1 MSRGV
6 VMKRKT
12 IGVLVGGI
20 TDDFTRLLCHGVI
33 ERAKTLDVN
42 IVVIPGKF
50 LDREYSETSDI
61 YYEYQYQ
68 TLFSYA
74 TKENLDGVI
83 VASSCIGC
91 FATKER
97 IRKFMKRYLQMPC
110 VIVAAD
116 EPDQICVRYD
126 NGAGIREGLNYMIEE
141 LGYTRIGMIGGPDSN
156 YDANERRKT
165 YIEVLE
171 AHGIEFDPGLYVE
184 GDLTAESKEVF
195 RDILDRNPDMQG
207 VFCVNDS
214 CASGFYEELKAR
226 DILPGRDISVMGYDD
241 IEWATQIYP
250 TLSTVRADAEKLG
263 SEAVNLMVR
272 LIDGRQVESKILPT
286 EFIRRDSFC
295 KKGGS
300 RNRSKNVIEGYLS
313 MNHML
318 SEQWEERNKTQ
329 FKMKTFIQKVLSFD
343 RGNDRSYGE
352 ILGTMDWLD
361 IENAF
366 IFLYKEPII
375 HLIGEPFE
383 LPDQLYLK
391 TKDLR
396 EKVSSVITVNQK
408 VSSSN
413 LYDFESLGVDGA
425 GIYVLLPLYSNEI
438 LYGVLLC
445 DLTEGVLV
453 NGEFLGNQVSAAV
466 KMINLLKTNE
476 EIMKRLEESMAILQK
491 NNIML
496 DNLSKQ
502 DPLTGI
508 MNRRGFFDRSLQ
520 LLKECEEQK
529 RMATVFYADMNSLK
543 IINDRYG
550 HDEGDFSLKTI
561 GDILIESVGDNG
573 IVGRIGGDEYCC
585 LVLDLKDAD
594 AADAFA
600 EDVYSSFEEFNEHC
614 DKPYKVSVSLGSCLI
629 AEYDKK
635 GLQNAMTMADEK
647 LYEVKKY
654 RKKDVVK
661 VKN

>member
-1 MSRGV
+1 
-6 VMKRKT
+6 MKRKT

-33 ERAKTLDVN
+33 ERAKLHDVN

-97 IRKFMKRYLQMPC
+97 IREFMENYLHMPC

-184 GDLTAESKEVF
+184 GDLTSESKEVF

-263 SEAVNLMVR
+263 SEAVNLMVG
-272 LIDGRQVESKILPT
+272 LIGGKQVESKILPT

-413 LYDFESLGVDGA
+413 LYDFESLGVEGS

-508 MNRRGFFDRSLQ
+508 MNRRGFFDRSLR
-520 LLKECEEQK
+520 LLKECEEQG
-529 RMATVFYADMNSLK
+529 RAATVFYADMNSLK

>member
-1 MSRGV
+1 
-6 VMKRKT
+6 MKRKT

-50 LDREYSETSDI
+50 LDREYPETSDI

-74 TKENLDGVI
+74 TNENLDGVI

-97 IRKFMKRYLQMPC
+97 ISEFMKRYLQMPC

-156 YDANERRKT
+156 YDAKERRRT

-184 GDLTAESKEVF
+184 GNLTSESKEVF

-250 TLSTVRADAEKLG
+250 TLSTVRADAGKLG

-272 LIDGRQVESKILPT
+272 LIDGKQVESKILPT

-300 RNRSKNVIEGYLS
+300 RKRSKNVIEGYLS

-391 TKDLR
+391 TKDIK

-413 LYDFESLGVDGA
+413 LYDFESLGVEGA

-529 RMATVFYADMNSLK
+529 RTATVFYADMNSLK

-561 GDILIESVGDNG
+561 GDILIKSVGDNG

-585 LVLDLKDAD
+585 LVLGLKDSD

-600 EDVYSSFEEFNEHC
+600 EEVYSSFEKFNEHC
-614 DKPYKVSVSLGSCLI
+614 DKPYKVSVSLGNCQI
-629 AEYDKK
+629 VEYNKK

>member
-116 EPDQICVRYD
+116 EPNQICVRYD

-413 LYDFESLGVDGA
+413 LYDFESLGVEGS

-529 RMATVFYADMNSLK
+529 RTATVFYADMNSLK

>member
-1 MSRGV
+1 MSRGI

-50 LDREYSETSDI
+50 LDREYPETSDI

-97 IRKFMKRYLQMPC
+97 ISEFMKRYLKMPC

-156 YDANERRKT
+156 YDAKERRRT
-165 YIEVLE
+165 YIEALE
-171 AHGIEFDPGLYVE
+171 AHGIEFDPELYVE
-184 GDLTAESKEVF
+184 GNLTSESKEVF

-250 TLSTVRADAEKLG
+250 TLSTVRADAGKLG

-272 LIDGRQVESKILPT
+272 LIDGNQVESKILPT

-300 RNRSKNVIEGYLS
+300 RKRSKNVIEGYLS

-391 TKDLR
+391 TKDLK

-413 LYDFESLGVDGA
+413 LYDFESLGVEGA

-476 EIMKRLEESMAILQK
+476 EIMKRLEESMAILQ
-491 NNIML
+491 NRI
-496 DNLSKQ
+496 
-502 DPLTGI
+502 PL
-508 MNRRGFFDRSLQ
+508 Q
-520 LLKECEEQK
+520 
-529 RMATVFYADMNSLK
+529 
-543 IINDRYG
+543 
-550 HDEGDFSLKTI
+550 
-561 GDILIESVGDNG
+561 ES
-573 IVGRIGGDEYCC
+573 
-585 LVLDLKDAD
+585 
-594 AADAFA
+594 
-600 EDVYSSFEEFNEHC
+600 
-614 DKPYKVSVSLGSCLI
+614 
-629 AEYDKK
+629 
-635 GLQNAMTMADEK
+635 
-647 LYEVKKY
+647 
-654 RKKDVVK
+654 
-661 VKN
+661 

>member
-184 GDLTAESKEVF
+184 GDLTSESKEVF

-263 SEAVNLMVR
+263 SEAVNLMVG

-413 LYDFESLGVDGA
+413 LYDFESLGVEGS

-529 RMATVFYADMNSLK
+529 RTATVFYADMNSLK

>member
-1 MSRGV
+1 
-6 VMKRKT
+6 MKRKT

-50 LDREYSETSDI
+50 LDREYPETSDI

-97 IRKFMKRYLQMPC
+97 IREFMKRYLRMPC

-116 EPDQICVRYD
+116 EPNQICVRYD

-156 YDANERRKT
+156 YDAKERRRT

-184 GDLTAESKEVF
+184 GNLTSESKEVF

-226 DILPGRDISVMGYDD
+226 GILPGRDISVMGYDD

-250 TLSTVRADAEKLG
+250 TLSTVRADAGKLG

-272 LIDGRQVESKILPT
+272 LIDGKQVESKILPT

-300 RNRSKNVIEGYLS
+300 RKRSKNVIEGYLS

-391 TKDLR
+391 TKDLK

-413 LYDFESLGVDGA
+413 LYDFESLGVEGA

-466 KMINLLKTNE
+466 KMINLLKTN
-476 EIMKRLEESMAILQK
+476 
-491 NNIML
+491 
-496 DNLSKQ
+496 
-502 DPLTGI
+502 
-508 MNRRGFFDRSLQ
+508 
-520 LLKECEEQK
+520 
-529 RMATVFYADMNSLK
+529 
-543 IINDRYG
+543 
-550 HDEGDFSLKTI
+550 
-561 GDILIESVGDNG
+561 
-573 IVGRIGGDEYCC
+573 
-585 LVLDLKDAD
+585 
-594 AADAFA
+594 
-600 EDVYSSFEEFNEHC
+600 
-614 DKPYKVSVSLGSCLI
+614 
-629 AEYDKK
+629 
-635 GLQNAMTMADEK
+635 
-647 LYEVKKY
+647 
-654 RKKDVVK
+654 
-661 VKN
+661 

>member
-413 LYDFESLGVDGA
+413 LYDFESLGVEGS

-529 RMATVFYADMNSLK
+529 RTATVFYADMNSLK

>member
-116 EPDQICVRYD
+116 ELDQICVRYD

-156 YDANERRKT
+156 YDANERRRT

-184 GDLTAESKEVF
+184 GNLTSESKEVF

-263 SEAVNLMVR
+263 SEAVNLMVG

-413 LYDFESLGVDGA
+413 LYDFESLGVEGS

-520 LLKECEEQK
+520 LLKECEEQG
-529 RMATVFYADMNSLK
+529 RTATVFYADMNSLK

-561 GDILIESVGDNG
+561 GDILIESVGNEG

-585 LVLDLKDAD
+585 LVLNLENEA

-600 EDVYSSFEEFNEHC
+600 EDVYSSFETFNEHC
-614 DKPYKVSVSLGSCLI
+614 DKPYKVSVSLGSCQI
-629 AEYDKK
+629 VEYNKK

>member
-1 MSRGV
+1 
-6 VMKRKT
+6 
-12 IGVLVGGI
+12 
-20 TDDFTRLLCHGVI
+20 
-33 ERAKTLDVN
+33 
-42 IVVIPGKF
+42 
-50 LDREYSETSDI
+50 
-61 YYEYQYQ
+61 
-68 TLFSYA
+68 
-74 TKENLDGVI
+74 
-83 VASSCIGC
+83 
-91 FATKER
+91 
-97 IRKFMKRYLQMPC
+97 
-110 VIVAAD
+110 
-116 EPDQICVRYD
+116 
-126 NGAGIREGLNYMIEE
+126 MIEE

-156 YDANERRKT
+156 YDAKERRRT

-184 GDLTAESKEVF
+184 GNLTSESKEVF

-226 DILPGRDISVMGYDD
+226 GILPGRDISVMGYDD

-250 TLSTVRADAEKLG
+250 TLSTVRADAAKLG

-272 LIDGRQVESKILPT
+272 LIDGKQVESKILPT

-300 RNRSKNVIEGYLS
+300 RKRSKNVIEGYLS

-391 TKDLR
+391 TKDLK

-413 LYDFESLGVDGA
+413 LYDFESLGVEGA

-520 LLKECEEQK
+520 LLKECEEHK
-529 RMATVFYADMNSLK
+529 RTATVFYADMNSLK

-561 GDILIESVGDNG
+561 GDILIKSVGDNG

-585 LVLDLKDAD
+585 LVLGLKDSD

-600 EDVYSSFEEFNEHC
+600 EEVYSSFEKFNEHC
-614 DKPYKVSVSLGSCLI
+614 DKPYKVSVSLGNCQI
-629 AEYDKK
+629 VEYNKK

>member
-1 MSRGV
+1 
-6 VMKRKT
+6 MKRKT

-97 IRKFMKRYLQMPC
+97 IREFMKRYLRMPC

-116 EPDQICVRYD
+116 EPNQICVRYD

-156 YDANERRKT
+156 YDAKERRRT

-184 GDLTAESKEVF
+184 GNLTSESKEVF

-250 TLSTVRADAEKLG
+250 TLSTVRADAGKLG

-272 LIDGRQVESKILPT
+272 LIDGKQVESKILPT

-300 RNRSKNVIEGYLS
+300 RKRSKNVIEGYLS

-391 TKDLR
+391 TKDLK

-408 VSSSN
+408 VSSLN
-413 LYDFESLGVDGA
+413 LYDFESLGVEEA

-529 RMATVFYADMNSLK
+529 RTATVFYADMNSLK

-561 GDILIESVGDNG
+561 GDILIKSVGDNG

-585 LVLDLKDAD
+585 LVLGLKDSD

-600 EDVYSSFEEFNEHC
+600 EEVYSSFEEFNEHC
-614 DKPYKVSVSLGSCLI
+614 DKPYKVSVSLGNCQI
-629 AEYDKK
+629 VEYNKK

>member
-263 SEAVNLMVR
+263 SEAVNLMVG

-300 RNRSKNVIEGYLS
+300 RNRSKNVIDGYLS

-413 LYDFESLGVDGA
+413 LYDFESLGVEGS

-520 LLKECEEQK
+520 LLKECEEQG
-529 RMATVFYADMNSLK
+529 RTATVFYADMNSLK

>member
-184 GDLTAESKEVF
+184 GDLTSESKEVF

-300 RNRSKNVIEGYLS
+300 RNLSKNVIEGYLS

-383 LPDQLYLK
+383 LPGQLYLK

-413 LYDFESLGVDGA
+413 LYDFESLGVEGS

-529 RMATVFYADMNSLK
+529 RTATVFYADMNSLK

>member
-413 LYDFESLGVDGA
+413 LYDFESLGVEGS